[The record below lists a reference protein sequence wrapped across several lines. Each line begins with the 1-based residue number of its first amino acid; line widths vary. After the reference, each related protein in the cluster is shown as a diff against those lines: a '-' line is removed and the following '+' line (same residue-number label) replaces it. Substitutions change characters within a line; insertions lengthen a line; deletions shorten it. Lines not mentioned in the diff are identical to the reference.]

1 MKLLR
6 DSKVVK
12 GLQELID
19 KCVGNT
25 LEGTHV
31 VRKIGQRKAR
41 IGHEMRLTA
50 QIGEYEMHQVIL
62 DLGSD
67 ANVLPKQ
74 TWERIGRLTL
84 QWAPIQLRMANQ
96 KNIIPMGRLQGVKV
110 DIKGTSVLANLE
122 VIEIVDENN
131 PYLALL
137 RINQAIDMNGVINL
151 KKRTMSFEGK
161 LLHVVVPLH
170 PGEDSRYTKPVCDYE
185 SDEDFDQI
193 YKIMSRDQDKVNLT
207 TDGRIA
213 WDRESS
219 CTSYSDEELEHWHNI
234 LHEVPMVQCN
244 MMTKSLCCV

>member
-1 MKLLR
+1 
-6 DSKVVK
+6 
-12 GLQELID
+12 
-19 KCVGNT
+19 
-25 LEGTHV
+25 
-31 VRKIGQRKAR
+31 
-41 IGHEMRLTA
+41 
-50 QIGEYEMHQVIL
+50 
-62 DLGSD
+62 
-67 ANVLPKQ
+67 
-74 TWERIGRLTL
+74 
-84 QWAPIQLRMANQ
+84 
-96 KNIIPMGRLQGVKV
+96 
-110 DIKGTSVLANLE
+110 
-122 VIEIVDENN
+122 
-131 PYLALL
+131 
-137 RINQAIDMNGVINL
+137 MNGVINL